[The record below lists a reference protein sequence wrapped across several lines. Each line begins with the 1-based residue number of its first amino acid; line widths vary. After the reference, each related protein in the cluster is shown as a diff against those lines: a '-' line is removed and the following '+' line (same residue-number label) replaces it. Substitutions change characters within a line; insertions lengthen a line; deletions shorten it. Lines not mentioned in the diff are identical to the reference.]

1 MDDCLKKLSKIQN
14 ELRQE
19 YELCLLND
27 GNMSFIVSFI
37 EKKKRQIQ
45 DLIDIKEYL
54 KSLPCVN
61 GYALLRQNILND
73 DDILLGWHSNI
84 ACWIMDNLCIVDYDT
99 RNKLAQKFIKRFF
112 DIDYDWVKLV
122 NPDNRTYSIDE
133 KLMKGEKSHESK

>member
-1 MDDCLKKLSKIQN
+1 MDKIKDFLEDGGFDDGEIESIIAFIKTLSIT
-14 ELRQE
+14 
-19 YELCLLND
+19 
-27 GNMSFIVSFI
+27 
-37 EKKKRQIQ
+37 
-45 DLIDIKEYL
+45 DLTKEYYKYNLDGDVITDFMKEHL
-54 KSLPCVN
+54 K
-61 GYALLRQNILND
+61 Y

-84 ACWIMDNLCIVDYDT
+84 ACWFLDNLCIVDYDT